1 MKISSILGIDVSKK
15 TLDCYLHVQQQGLP
29 PVSNDIKGFK
39 FIQRWLLKTLKS
51 TEGLIV
57 VMEYTG
63 IYTYGIERYLEQQNI
78 KFVKRPA
85 LDIKRSIGMVRGK
98 SDKVDSKFISKYGWL
113 RKDDLQPM
121 TPQTDKQLELQQLMS
136 HRDKLVVDRASYQSK
151 VKELSL
157 QMGTK
162 MNAKITQSMTYV
174 MDVLKQ
180 EIKEIEKEIE
190 ALIKDDDALRTNY
203 DLMCSVV
210 GIGFASAVHILIATE
225 NFVRF
230 TDVRKFICYCGV
242 APFEHSSGTSIKGK
256 TRVSHLANKKI
267 KSLLTMAA
275 TSAIQHDPELK
286 AKYHQKVKEGKNKMS
301 VINMIRAKILQRV
314 FAVIRN
320 QKPYEVRL
328 AA

>member
-39 FIQRWLLKTLKS
+39 CIYRWLLKALKS
-51 TEGLIV
+51 TDELIV

-85 LDIKRSIGMVRGK
+85 LDIKRSLGMVRGK
-98 SDKVDSKFISKYGWL
+98 SDRADAKFISKYGWL
-113 RKDDLQPM
+113 RKEDLRPM
-121 TPQTDKQLELQQLMS
+121 TPSTDNQFELQQLMS

-151 VKELSL
+151 LKELSL

-162 MNAKITQSMTYV
+162 MNAKITASMSYV

-180 EIKEIEKEIE
+180 EIKEAEKEIE
-190 ALIKDDDALRTNY
+190 ALIKRDEVLQTNY
-203 DLMCSVV
+203 NLMCSVV
-210 GIGFASAVHILIATE
+210 GIGFATAVHILITTE
-225 NFVRF
+225 NFTRF

-242 APFEHSSGTSIKGK
+242 APFEHSSGTSIKGR

-286 AKYHQKVKEGKNKMS
+286 IKYQQKVQQGKNKMS
-301 VINMIRAKILQRV
+301 VINLIRAKLLQRV
-314 FAVIRN
+314 FAVVRN
-320 QKPYEVRL
+320 QKPYEVRI

>member
-29 PVSNDIKGFK
+29 PVSNDIRGFK
-39 FIQRWLLKTLKS
+39 SLQRWLLKTLKS

-63 IYTYGIERYLEQQNI
+63 IYTYGIERFLEAQNI

-113 RKDDLQPM
+113 RKDDLKPM
-121 TPQTDKQLELQQLMS
+121 APQTDEQVELKQLMS
-136 HRDKLVVDRASYQSK
+136 HRDKLVAHRASYQSK
-151 VKELSL
+151 LKELSL

-162 MNAKITQSMTYV
+162 MNSKIAGSMTYV

-190 ALIKDDDALRTNY
+190 ALIKSNESLKTNY

-210 GIGFASAVHILIATE
+210 GIGFATAAHILIATE
-225 NFVRF
+225 NFTRF

-286 AKYHQKVKEGKNKMS
+286 AKYQQKVKEGENKMS
-301 VINMIRAKILQRV
+301 VINMIRAKLLQRV
-314 FAVIRN
+314 FAVIKN
-320 QKPYEVRL
+320 KKPYEVRL